1 MKKFKIIFAGDKTY
15 LADSEKQ
22 AIGYAEKD
30 LPTIPANF
38 NVGIFAV
45 SEVKNGE

>member
-1 MKKFKIIFAGDKTY
+1 MKQFKIIFAGDRVY
-15 LADSEKQ
+15 MADSEKQ

-30 LPTIPANF
+30 LPNIPASF

-45 SEVKNGE
+45 SEVKDDE